1 MKNYLAK
8 IETVNR
14 SYSIYNAEILDSE
27 DEFLLEILAKI
38 KNVI

>member
-1 MKNYLAK
+1 MGRYEGEGAK
-8 IETVNR
+8 G